1 MHKDISRQY
10 YGCMLNVENFQNGP
24 LNAEVRTLLIDGQ
37 VWFVLTDAAK
47 SLGYR
52 DAAAARHHL
61 RPSQYVRADDAIKEA
76 MGVRGSAPLLVT
88 EGGFYRLAL
97 RSSRAEALPVQ
108 EWVEDEVL
116 PTVRKANMVGIDILK
131 EAQARVAEVE
141 ARNAKLE
148 VAAKEADEYAV
159 GVYNTMVRYQKETD
173 RENRF
178 QKEEWEKAKDF
189 WANAYMAMRKEAG
202 LICQEYG
209 ISEDRLPI
217 V

>member
-1 MHKDISRQY
+1 
-10 YGCMLNVENFQNGP
+10 MLNVKKFQNGP
-24 LNAEVRTLLIDGQ
+24 LNAEVRTLVIDGQ
-37 VWFVLTDAAK
+37 IWFVLTDVAK

-61 RPSQYVRADDAIKEA
+61 RPSQYVRADGAIKEA
-76 MGVRGSAPLLVT
+76 MGVRGSAPFLVT

-116 PTVRKANMVGIDILK
+116 PTLRKGYEVGIDVLA
-131 EAQARVAEVE
+131 ETQARVDELE

-159 GVYNTMVRYQKETD
+159 GVYHTMVRYQKETD

-189 WANAYMAMRKEAG
+189 WANAYMAMRREAG
-202 LICQEYG
+202 LICEEYG

>member
-1 MHKDISRQY
+1 MRKDISRQY
-10 YGCMLNVENFQNGP
+10 YGLMLSVEKFQNGP
-24 LNAEVRTLLIDGQ
+24 LNAEVRTLVIDGQ
-37 VWFVLTDAAK
+37 VWFVLTDVAK

-76 MGVRGSAPLLVT
+76 MGVRGSAPFLVT

-116 PTVRKANMVGIDILK
+116 PTLRKGYEAGIDVIR
-131 EAQARVAEVE
+131 ETQDRVAELE

-148 VAAKEADEYAV
+148 VSAKEADEYAV
-159 GVYNTMVRYQKETD
+159 GVYHTMVRYQKETD

-189 WANAYMAMRKEAG
+189 WANAYMRMREEAG
-202 LICQEYG
+202 RICEEYG

>member
-1 MHKDISRQY
+1 MHEIK
-10 YGCMLNVENFQNGP
+10 VFENGP
-24 LNAEVRTLLIDGQ
+24 LGVEVRSLRKDGQ
-37 VWFVLTDAAK
+37 TWLVLMDVARVF
-47 SLGYR
+47 GYR
-52 DAAAARHHL
+52 DSGRVLHL
-61 RPSQYVRADDAIKEA
+61 LRESQYIQADEDIKEDL
-76 MGVRGSAPLLVT
+76 GVRGRTPYLVN

-97 RSSRAEALPVQ
+97 SSNRPEAEPFQ
-108 EWVEDEVL
+108 IWVEDEVL
-116 PTVRKANMVGIDILK
+116 PTLRRGYEAGIDVL
-131 EAQARVAEVE
+131 EETRARVAELE
-141 ARNAKLE
+141 KRNERLE

-189 WANAYMAMRKEAG
+189 WANAYMAMREEAG
-202 LICQEYG
+202 RICEEYG

>member
-1 MHKDISRQY
+1 M
-10 YGCMLNVENFQNGP
+10 
-24 LNAEVRTLLIDGQ
+24 IDGQ
-37 VWFVLTDAAK
+37 VWFVLTDVAK

-76 MGVRGSAPLLVT
+76 MGVRGSAPFLVT

-116 PTVRKANMVGIDILK
+116 PTLRKGYEAGIDVIR
-131 EAQARVAEVE
+131 ETQDRVAELE

-189 WANAYMAMRKEAG
+189 WANAYMAMREEAG
-202 LICQEYG
+202 RICEEYG

>member
-1 MHKDISRQY
+1 MHEI
-10 YGCMLNVENFQNGP
+10 MEFENGP
-24 LNAEVRTLLIDGQ
+24 LDVKVRTLRKGGQ
-37 VWFVLTDAAK
+37 TWLVLMDVAK
-47 SLGYR
+47 VFGYR
-52 DAAAARHHL
+52 DSGRVLHL
-61 RPSQYVRADDAIKEA
+61 LRESQYIQADEDIKEDL
-76 MGVRGSAPLLVT
+76 GVRGRAPYLVS

-97 RSSRAEALPVQ
+97 SSTRPEAEPFQ
-108 EWVEDEVL
+108 IWVEEEVL
-116 PTVRKANMVGIDILK
+116 PTLRKGYEAGIDVL
-131 EAQARVAEVE
+131 EETRTRVAELE
-141 ARNAKLE
+141 KRNERLE

-189 WANAYMAMRKEAG
+189 WANAYMAMRREAG
-202 LICQEYG
+202 LICEEYG